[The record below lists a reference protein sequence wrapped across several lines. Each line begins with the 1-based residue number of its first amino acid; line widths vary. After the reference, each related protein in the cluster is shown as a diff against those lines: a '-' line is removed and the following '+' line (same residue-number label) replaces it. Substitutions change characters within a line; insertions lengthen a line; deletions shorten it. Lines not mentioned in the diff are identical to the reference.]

1 MKRFCSILLAVSS
14 VGLLW
19 VNQALAEERP
29 RYGGTLRIA
38 VKEAPASFDPAT
50 LASTGPA
57 GLSSLVFETLVTL
70 DDRGRPQPLLATSW
84 QSDPGNQRWRFS
96 LRSGVSFHD
105 GVPLDSNAVAASLRA
120 ANPGWKIMPA
130 GDSVWIET
138 DSPDAALPAE
148 IALPR
153 NGISRLSGEKI
164 TGTGPFT
171 IALWNSANGSSA
183 NHITLNTNEQYWGG
197 RPFLDSIE
205 IDFGKDYQAQSVL
218 FDLGKADV
226 IQVAPEYIHRA
237 QARSDDRAVLSSQ
250 PSELLAL
257 MFTAEPRSDGSPHAR
272 NALALSID
280 TTTICNV
287 VLQGGGEPSAA
298 LLPNWLSG
306 YAFLFP
312 GPNRERALDERAEA
326 NRIPSSTLGYDASDP
341 VSRVIAERI
350 LLNARDAGISL
361 QMTSSST
368 SDLKLVRIPL
378 AALDPYVAVSE
389 LARTLQLPQPKFANA
404 TANVNDP
411 YSIESAL
418 MKSRRIIPLLHL
430 RRAIALRSNVHGWN
444 VFPLGEWHIENV
456 WMSNASI
463 SNVSISNVSISNV
476 SIPNASLTNPSLPQE
491 KQKP

>member
-1 MKRFCSILLAVSS
+1 MKRLCSILLVVSS
-14 VGLLW
+14 LGLFG
-19 VNQALAEERP
+19 LAPARATQRP
-29 RYGGTLRIA
+29 HYGGTLRIA

-50 LASTGPA
+50 LASTGPT
-57 GLSSLVFETLVTL
+57 GLSSLVFETLVAL

-96 LRSGVSFHD
+96 LRGGVSFND
-105 GVPLDSNAVAASLRA
+105 GAPLDANAVAASLRA
-120 ANPGWKIMPA
+120 ANPAWKIMPA
-130 GDSVWIET
+130 GEIVWIET
-138 DSPDAALPAE
+138 DSPDAEIPAE
-148 IALPR
+148 LALPR
-153 NGISRLSGEKI
+153 NGIARLSGEKI
-164 TGTGPFT
+164 AGTGPFT
-171 IALWNSANGSSA
+171 IALWNSAN
-183 NHITLNTNEQYWGG
+183 HITLNAALNANDQYWGG

-218 FDLGKADV
+218 FDLGKTDV

-237 QARSDDRAVLSSQ
+237 QARSDDRTVLSSE

-257 MFTAEPRSDGSPHAR
+257 IFTAEARSDESPHAR

-280 TTTICNV
+280 TTTISNV

-312 GPNRERALDERAEA
+312 GPSRERALEERAEA

-361 QMTSSST
+361 QMTSSPT
-368 SDLKLVRIPL
+368 SDLKLIRIPL

-389 LARTLQLPQPKFANA
+389 LAKTLQLPQPKLANA
-404 TANVNDP
+404 DS
-411 YSIESAL
+411 YSVESAL
-418 MKSRRIIPLLHL
+418 MQSRRIIPLLHL
-430 RRAIALRSNVHGWN
+430 RRAVALRSNVRGLN
-444 VFPLGEWHIENV
+444 ISPLGEWRIENV
-456 WMSNASI
+456 WMSNASLP
-463 SNVSISNVSISNV
+463 NA
-476 SIPNASLTNPSLPQE
+476 SIPNASLPNGSLPNASLPMG
-491 KQKP
+491 KP